1 MLSTIKKLQADI
13 LYSGVVYGTSG
24 NNTPDAAAAITVCRK
39 HGIRRIRIL
48 DTDELAIQSLKSM
61 GIEATVGVKDE
72 DLPVLASSYEAV
84 KSWFEAN
91 LKPYVPFEF
100 VVNYIVV
107 GNQFIPGPNGKYVL
121 PVVKNLQR
129 VLADNKLSQ
138 IKVATLV
145 STAVLRA
152 VFPPSKAAF
161 SAKAEGDLIPLLQ
174 HLQATVT
181 HTHRSYWNMFD
192 ALVDAF
198 VWAMEKR
205 ELIVK
210 MVIGET
216 GWPSTGN
223 GQTTTPELA
232 RTYNQNFLRHITA
245 GQSPILIEVCPCYFF
260 ADGLICQDFATFS
273 AHKAV
278 YWDNGLGYW
287 NMFDALVDAFVWAME
302 KRELI
307 VKMVIGETGWPS
319 TGNGQTTTPELARTY
334 NQNFLRHITAGQCTP
349 KRPNTYGEGFVYSMF
364 DENGKLEAGDQGVGI
379 FDANEKP
386 VYHLYFL
393 YPKSASN

>member
-1 MLSTIKKLQADI
+1 MYDVLVDAFFWAMEKLDLDVKMVIGETGWPAYGNGGLTTPELARTYNQNFLRHITAGQ
-13 LYSGVVYGTSG
+13 GVVYGTSG
-24 NNTPDAAAAITVCRK
+24 NNIPDAAAAITVCHK

-48 DTDELAIQSLKSM
+48 DTDELAIQSPKSM
-61 GIEATVGVKDE
+61 RIEATVGVKDE

-84 KSWFEAN
+84 KSWFEVN
-91 LKPYVPFEF
+91 LKPSVPFEF

-107 GNQFIPGPNGKYVL
+107 GNKVIPGPNGKYVL

-145 STAVLRA
+145 STAVLGA
-152 VFPPSKAAF
+152 VFPPSNAAF

-245 GQSPILIEVCPCYFF
+245 GQ
-260 ADGLICQDFATFS
+260 G
-273 AHKAV
+273 
-278 YWDNGLGYW
+278 
-287 NMFDALVDAFVWAME
+287 
-302 KRELI
+302 
-307 VKMVIGETGWPS
+307 
-319 TGNGQTTTPELARTY
+319 
-334 NQNFLRHITAGQCTP
+334 TP

-364 DENGKLEAGDQGVGI
+364 DENGKLEAGDQRFGI
-379 FDANEKP
+379 FDAKEKP

>member
-24 NNTPDAAAAITVCRK
+24 NNIPDAAAAITVCHK

-48 DTDELAIQSLKSM
+48 DTDELAIQSPKSM
-61 GIEATVGVKDE
+61 RIEATVGVKDE

-84 KSWFEAN
+84 KSWFEVN
-91 LKPYVPFEF
+91 LKPSVPFEF

-107 GNQFIPGPNGKYVL
+107 GNKVIPGPN
-121 PVVKNLQR
+121 
-129 VLADNKLSQ
+129 
-138 IKVATLV
+138 
-145 STAVLRA
+145 
-152 VFPPSKAAF
+152 
-161 SAKAEGDLIPLLQ
+161 
-174 HLQATVT
+174 
-181 HTHRSYWNMFD
+181 
-192 ALVDAF
+192 
-198 VWAMEKR
+198 
-205 ELIVK
+205 
-210 MVIGET
+210 
-216 GWPSTGN
+216 
-223 GQTTTPELA
+223 
-232 RTYNQNFLRHITA
+232 
-245 GQSPILIEVCPCYFF
+245 
-260 ADGLICQDFATFS
+260 DGLICQDFATFS

-334 NQNFLRHITAGQCTP
+334 NQNFLRHITAGQGTP

-364 DENGKLEAGDQGVGI
+364 DENGKLEAGDQRFGI
-379 FDANEKP
+379 FDAKEKP

>member
-129 VLADNKLSQ
+129 
-138 IKVATLV
+138 
-145 STAVLRA
+145 
-152 VFPPSKAAF
+152 
-161 SAKAEGDLIPLLQ
+161 
-174 HLQATVT
+174 
-181 HTHRSYWNMFD
+181 
-192 ALVDAF
+192 
-198 VWAMEKR
+198 
-205 ELIVK
+205 
-210 MVIGET
+210 
-216 GWPSTGN
+216 
-223 GQTTTPELA
+223 
-232 RTYNQNFLRHITA
+232 
-245 GQSPILIEVCPCYFF
+245 
-260 ADGLICQDFATFS
+260 DFATFS

-334 NQNFLRHITAGQCTP
+334 NQNFLRHITAGQGTP

-364 DENGKLEAGDQGVGI
+364 DENGKLEAGDQGFGI
-379 FDANEKP
+379 FDAKEKP